1 MSAFI
6 CSDAQFA
13 TVARWLFADDAT
25 AQRFADHL
33 KRENVRSVKARY
45 GSKNRARRVNLD
57 TVTLDDVNRWTGHDI
72 AAMLA
77 CIDYQSCEHDDYN
90 DAPLKLAQRLLYATG
105 ADKEQST
112 IWSI

>member
-6 CSDAQFA
+6 CTDRQFA

-25 AQRFADHL
+25 AQRFADGL
-33 KRENVRSVKARY
+33 KRENVQSVNYRY
-45 GSKNRARRVNLD
+45 GSKNRARRVDLD
-57 TVTLDDVNRWTGHDI
+57 SVTLGDVNAWTGHDV
-72 AAMLA
+72 AGMLA

-105 ADKEQST
+105 ADKDQST
-112 IWSI
+112 VWSI

>member
-13 TVARWLFADDAT
+13 TVARWLFTDDAT

-45 GSKNRARRVNLD
+45 GSKNRAHRVNLNMA
-57 TVTLDDVNRWTGHDI
+57 VKGYSIHDI

-77 CIDYQSCEHDDYN
+77 CIDYQSCEHDEYDA
-90 DAPLKLAQRLLYATG
+90 APLQLAQRLLLTAG
-105 ADKEQST
+105 ADVNQST

>member
-6 CSDAQFA
+6 CTDRQFA

-25 AQRFADHL
+25 AQRFANHL
-33 KRENVRSVKARY
+33 KRENVRSVNYRY
-45 GSKNRARRVNLD
+45 REKHRARRVNLAA
-57 TVTLDDVNRWTGHDI
+57 VTLDDVNRWTGHDI

-77 CIDYQSCEHDDYN
+77 CIDYQSNEHPTYD
-90 DAPLKLAQRLLYATG
+90 DAPLKLAARLLYATG
-105 ADKEQST
+105 ADKNQST